1 MSRVLH
7 IDLETYSDIDI
18 GKCGAY
24 RYVDSP
30 NFEILLLAYA
40 YDDEPVTVI
49 DVAQREGWPTQ
60 VLDDILSSDITKVAH
75 NAAFERICL
84 SKFLNTHLD
93 PKAWHCTMV
102 HALSLG
108 FPASLADVGKAL
120 NLEEDKQ
127 KMAVGKRLITYFCK
141 PCKPT
146 QANGQRTRNYPH
158 HDPEKWDLFKE
169 YNRQDVVTEQAI
181 YERLVKFPLPESEQ
195 QLYCLDQ
202 SINDYGIGVDTDLMD
217 KVIGYSMDYEAH
229 MRKECEK
236 LTGGINVHSIVQLKQ
251 WLTEQEGRQID
262 SLTKDDVDQLLKLD
276 LKPESKRILELR
288 QETGKTS
295 VKKYEAFE
303 RSICSDGR
311 IRGAFQFYGAG
322 RTGRWAGRLI
332 QPQNFPRNAF
342 EDIALARQMVKSEQ
356 WDEIEMLYGSM
367 NDVFSTLIRTLV
379 VPPQG
384 MTFAIADYSAIEA
397 RVVAWMADEKW
408 RQDVFANGGD
418 IYCMSATQ
426 MFGVPVEKHGQNS
439 HLRKKG
445 KVAELA
451 CISEYEPVLT
461 DQGWVPIK
469 YITKKMLVWDGTE
482 FVKHDGLV
490 YRGIKGVITYDG
502 VTATPD
508 HLVYVERKHNAIHFG
523 ESAKSGSHLLEAGNG
538 WDGLRSSGNHQ
549 PREKMDKG
557 MAQTLCTR
565 KVSGLWGYKMGKLR
579 KSPKRFV
586 KGLSALYTGK
596 ACSSVA
602 VQKVYGSKTKM
613 HKSKGR
619 KLQKLWGK
627 RNRISLQKYQ
637 RSLPVY
643 DGHLWLSR
651 PEFRTRQDRR
661 QRPLRARK
669 SSMGYPSTK
678 LYKSKKVYDIL
689 NCGERHTFTVR
700 GYLVHNCGYGGGVGA
715 LRKMGGEQMGLTEKE
730 MDDIV
735 KKWRRSSPHVVKLW
749 RELGDAAIEAI
760 DTRLRVK
767 CSHGVS
773 FKYAK
778 GILFMTLPSGRSL
791 AYVQPRFD
799 GRELTYMGMNQT
811 TRKWERTKT
820 WGGKL
825 TENLIQAIARDC
837 LAVSMSK
844 IQKAGYHIVMHVHD
858 EVIVEVPEDDAEGHL
873 KRIEEL
879 MGEQIDWAPG
889 LILTADGF
897 TSEYYRK
904 D

>member
-40 YDDEPVTVI
+40 YDDGPVTVI
-49 DVAQREGWPTQ
+49 DVAQKEGWPTQ
-60 VLDDILSSDITKVAH
+60 VLDDILSPDITKVAH

-146 QANGQRTRNYPH
+146 MANGQRTRNYPH

-181 YERLVKFPLPESEQ
+181 YDKLMKFPLPESEHR
-195 QLYCLDQ
+195 LYCLDQ
-202 SINDYGIGVDTDLMD
+202 SINDYGIGVDADLMD
-217 KVIGYSMDYEAH
+217 NVIGYSKEYEADL
-229 MRKECEK
+229 RKECED
-236 LTGGINVHSIVQLKQ
+236 LTGGINIHSIVQLKQ

-276 LKPESKRILELR
+276 LKPSSRRILELR

-311 IRGAFQFYGAG
+311 IHGAFQFYGAG

-342 EDIALARQMVKSEQ
+342 EDIALARQMVKSKQ

-367 NDVFSTLIRTLV
+367 NDVFSTLIRTLI

-408 RQDVFANGGD
+408 RQDVFAKGGD

-451 CISEYEPVLT
+451 C
-461 DQGWVPIK
+461 
-469 YITKKMLVWDGTE
+469 
-482 FVKHDGLV
+482 
-490 YRGIKGVITYDG
+490 
-502 VTATPD
+502 
-508 HLVYVERKHNAIHFG
+508 
-523 ESAKSGSHLLEAGNG
+523 
-538 WDGLRSSGNHQ
+538 
-549 PREKMDKG
+549 
-557 MAQTLCTR
+557 
-565 KVSGLWGYKMGKLR
+565 
-579 KSPKRFV
+579 
-586 KGLSALYTGK
+586 
-596 ACSSVA
+596 
-602 VQKVYGSKTKM
+602 
-613 HKSKGR
+613 
-619 KLQKLWGK
+619 
-627 RNRISLQKYQ
+627 
-637 RSLPVY
+637 
-643 DGHLWLSR
+643 
-651 PEFRTRQDRR
+651 
-661 QRPLRARK
+661 
-669 SSMGYPSTK
+669 
-678 LYKSKKVYDIL
+678 
-689 NCGERHTFTVR
+689 
-700 GYLVHNCGYGGGVGA
+700 GYGGGVGA
-715 LRKMGGEQMGLTEKE
+715 LRKMGGEQMGLSEKE

-767 CSHGVS
+767 CRHGVS

-778 GILFMTLPSGRSL
+778 GILFMQLPSGRSL
-791 AYVQPRFD
+791 AYVQPQFD

-825 TENLIQAIARDC
+825 TENLIQAVARDC
-837 LAVSMSK
+837 LAESMTK

-858 EVIVEVPEDDAEGHL
+858 EVIVEVPSDDAEGHL
-873 KRIEEL
+873 KRIEDL
-879 MGEQIDWAPG
+879 MGEPIEWAPG
-889 LILTADGF
+889 LLLTADGF

>member
-49 DVAQREGWPTQ
+49 DLAQNEAIPKDVLAGISDEG
-60 VLDDILSSDITKVAH
+60 VTKVAH
-75 NAAFERICL
+75 NAAFERVCL
-84 SKFLNTHLD
+84 SKYLNKRLD

-181 YERLVKFPLPESEQ
+181 YDRLMKFPLPESEQ
-195 QLYCLDQ
+195 ILYCLDQ

-217 KVIGYSMDYEAH
+217 KVIGYSKDYETQ
-229 MRKECEK
+229 MRKECEE
-236 LTGGINVHSIVQLKQ
+236 LTGGINIHSIVQLKQ

-276 LKPESKRILELR
+276 LKPSSKRILELR

-311 IRGAFQFYGAG
+311 IHGAFQFYGAG

-342 EDIALARQMVKSEQ
+342 EDIALARQMVKSAR

-367 NDVFSTLIRTLV
+367 NDVFSTLIRTLI
-379 VPPQG
+379 VPPEG

-451 CISEYEPVLT
+451 C
-461 DQGWVPIK
+461 
-469 YITKKMLVWDGTE
+469 
-482 FVKHDGLV
+482 
-490 YRGIKGVITYDG
+490 
-502 VTATPD
+502 
-508 HLVYVERKHNAIHFG
+508 
-523 ESAKSGSHLLEAGNG
+523 
-538 WDGLRSSGNHQ
+538 
-549 PREKMDKG
+549 
-557 MAQTLCTR
+557 
-565 KVSGLWGYKMGKLR
+565 
-579 KSPKRFV
+579 
-586 KGLSALYTGK
+586 
-596 ACSSVA
+596 
-602 VQKVYGSKTKM
+602 
-613 HKSKGR
+613 
-619 KLQKLWGK
+619 
-627 RNRISLQKYQ
+627 
-637 RSLPVY
+637 
-643 DGHLWLSR
+643 
-651 PEFRTRQDRR
+651 
-661 QRPLRARK
+661 
-669 SSMGYPSTK
+669 
-678 LYKSKKVYDIL
+678 
-689 NCGERHTFTVR
+689 
-700 GYLVHNCGYGGGVGA
+700 GYGGGVGA

-749 RELGDAAIEAI
+749 RELGNAAIEAI

-767 CSHGVS
+767 CRHGVS

-778 GILFMTLPSGRSL
+778 GILFMQLPSGRSL
-791 AYVQPRFD
+791 AYVQPRYD

-844 IQKAGYHIVMHVHD
+844 IQQPGYHIVMHVHD

-879 MGEQIDWAPG
+879 MGEPIEWAPG
-889 LILTADGF
+889 LLLTADGF

>member
-84 SKFLNTHLD
+84 SKFLNTKLD

-158 HDPEKWDLFKE
+158 HDMEKWNLFKE

-229 MRKECEK
+229 MRKECEE
-236 LTGGINVHSIVQLKQ
+236 LTGGINIHSIVQLKQ

-262 SLTKDDVDQLLKLD
+262 SLTKDDVDQLLRSD
-276 LKPESKRILELR
+276 LKPSSKRILELR

-311 IRGAFQFYGAG
+311 IHGAFQFYGAG

-342 EDIALARQMVKSEQ
+342 EDIALARRMVKDRK

-367 NDVFSTLIRTLV
+367 NDVFSTLIRTLI

-426 MFGVPVEKHGQNS
+426 MFGVPVEKHGQNN

-451 CISEYEPVLT
+451 
-461 DQGWVPIK
+461 
-469 YITKKMLVWDGTE
+469 
-482 FVKHDGLV
+482 
-490 YRGIKGVITYDG
+490 
-502 VTATPD
+502 
-508 HLVYVERKHNAIHFG
+508 
-523 ESAKSGSHLLEAGNG
+523 
-538 WDGLRSSGNHQ
+538 
-549 PREKMDKG
+549 
-557 MAQTLCTR
+557 
-565 KVSGLWGYKMGKLR
+565 
-579 KSPKRFV
+579 
-586 KGLSALYTGK
+586 
-596 ACSSVA
+596 
-602 VQKVYGSKTKM
+602 
-613 HKSKGR
+613 
-619 KLQKLWGK
+619 
-627 RNRISLQKYQ
+627 
-637 RSLPVY
+637 
-643 DGHLWLSR
+643 
-651 PEFRTRQDRR
+651 
-661 QRPLRARK
+661 
-669 SSMGYPSTK
+669 
-678 LYKSKKVYDIL
+678 
-689 NCGERHTFTVR
+689 
-700 GYLVHNCGYGGGVGA
+700 CGYGGGVGA
-715 LRKMGGEQMGLTEKE
+715 LRKMGGEQMGLSEKE

-735 KKWRRSSPHVVKLW
+735 KKWRRSSPHVVRLW

-767 CSHGVS
+767 CRHGVS

-778 GILFMTLPSGRSL
+778 GILFMQLPSGRSL

-837 LAVSMSK
+837 LAESMTK

-858 EVIVEVPEDDAEGHL
+858 EVIVEVPSEDAEGHL
-873 KRIEEL
+873 KRIEDL
-879 MGEQIDWAPG
+879 MGEPIEWAPG

-897 TSEYYRK
+897 NSPYYRK

>member
-84 SKFLNTHLD
+84 SKFLNTKLD

-146 QANGQRTRNYPH
+146 QANGQRIRNYPH
-158 HDPEKWDLFKE
+158 HDLEKWDLFKE

-181 YERLVKFPLPESEQ
+181 YERLMKFPLPESERI
-195 QLYCLDQ
+195 LYCLDQ
-202 SINDYGIGVDTDLMD
+202 SINGYGIGVDTDLMD
-217 KVIGYSMDYEAH
+217 KVIGYSKDYETQ
-229 MRKECEK
+229 MRKECEE
-236 LTGGINVHSIVQLKQ
+236 LTGGINIHSIVQLKQ
-251 WLTEQEGRQID
+251 WLTEQERRQID
-262 SLTKDDVDQLLKLD
+262 SLTKDDVDQLLRSD
-276 LKPESKRILELR
+276 LKPSSRRILELR

-311 IRGAFQFYGAG
+311 IHGAFQFYGAG

-367 NDVFSTLIRTLV
+367 NDVFSTLIRTLI

-451 CISEYEPVLT
+451 C
-461 DQGWVPIK
+461 
-469 YITKKMLVWDGTE
+469 
-482 FVKHDGLV
+482 
-490 YRGIKGVITYDG
+490 
-502 VTATPD
+502 
-508 HLVYVERKHNAIHFG
+508 
-523 ESAKSGSHLLEAGNG
+523 
-538 WDGLRSSGNHQ
+538 
-549 PREKMDKG
+549 
-557 MAQTLCTR
+557 
-565 KVSGLWGYKMGKLR
+565 
-579 KSPKRFV
+579 
-586 KGLSALYTGK
+586 
-596 ACSSVA
+596 
-602 VQKVYGSKTKM
+602 
-613 HKSKGR
+613 
-619 KLQKLWGK
+619 
-627 RNRISLQKYQ
+627 
-637 RSLPVY
+637 
-643 DGHLWLSR
+643 
-651 PEFRTRQDRR
+651 
-661 QRPLRARK
+661 
-669 SSMGYPSTK
+669 
-678 LYKSKKVYDIL
+678 
-689 NCGERHTFTVR
+689 
-700 GYLVHNCGYGGGVGA
+700 GYGGGVGA
-715 LRKMGGEQMGLTEKE
+715 LQKMGGEQMGLSEKE

-837 LAVSMSK
+837 LAVSMTK
-844 IQKAGYHIVMHVHD
+844 IQQSGYHIVMHVHD
-858 EVIVEVPEDDAEGHL
+858 EVIVEVPSKDAEGHL

-879 MGEQIDWAPG
+879 MGEPIDWAPG

-904 D
+904 G

>member
-49 DVAQREGWPTQ
+49 DLAQGEQIPKD
-60 VLDDILSSDITKVAH
+60 VLEDIADDSAIKVAH
-75 NAAFERICL
+75 NAAFERVCL
-84 SKFLNTHLD
+84 SKYLNTRLD
-93 PKAWHCTMV
+93 PMAWHCTMV

-146 QANGQRTRNYPH
+146 QANGQRIRNYPH
-158 HDPEKWDLFKE
+158 HDLEKWDLFKE
-169 YNRQDVVTEQAI
+169 YNRQDVVTEQTI
-181 YERLVKFPLPESEQ
+181 YDKLMKFPLPENERI
-195 QLYCLDQ
+195 LYSLDQ

-217 KVIGYSMDYEAH
+217 KVIGYSETYEAQ
-229 MRKECEK
+229 MRKECEE
-236 LTGGINVHSIVQLKQ
+236 LTGGINVHSIVQIKQ

-276 LKPESKRILELR
+276 LKPSSKRILELR

-311 IRGAFQFYGAG
+311 IHGAFQFYGAG

-342 EDIALARQMVKSEQ
+342 EDIALARQMVKDRKWE
-356 WDEIEMLYGSM
+356 EIEMLYGSM
-367 NDVFSTLIRTLV
+367 NDVFSTLIRTLI

-451 CISEYEPVLT
+451 C
-461 DQGWVPIK
+461 
-469 YITKKMLVWDGTE
+469 
-482 FVKHDGLV
+482 
-490 YRGIKGVITYDG
+490 
-502 VTATPD
+502 
-508 HLVYVERKHNAIHFG
+508 
-523 ESAKSGSHLLEAGNG
+523 
-538 WDGLRSSGNHQ
+538 
-549 PREKMDKG
+549 
-557 MAQTLCTR
+557 
-565 KVSGLWGYKMGKLR
+565 
-579 KSPKRFV
+579 
-586 KGLSALYTGK
+586 
-596 ACSSVA
+596 
-602 VQKVYGSKTKM
+602 
-613 HKSKGR
+613 
-619 KLQKLWGK
+619 
-627 RNRISLQKYQ
+627 
-637 RSLPVY
+637 
-643 DGHLWLSR
+643 
-651 PEFRTRQDRR
+651 
-661 QRPLRARK
+661 
-669 SSMGYPSTK
+669 
-678 LYKSKKVYDIL
+678 
-689 NCGERHTFTVR
+689 
-700 GYLVHNCGYGGGVGA
+700 GYGGGVGA

-730 MDDIV
+730 MDNIV
-735 KKWRRSSPHVVKLW
+735 KKWRRSSPHVVRLW
-749 RELGDAAIEAI
+749 RELGDAAIEAV

-811 TRKWERTKT
+811 TRKWGRTKT

-837 LAVSMSK
+837 LAVSMAK

-858 EVIVEVPEDDAEGHL
+858 EVIVEVPAEDAEGHL

-879 MGEQIDWAPG
+879 MGEPIEWAPG
-889 LILTADGF
+889 LLLTADGF

>member
-49 DVAQREGWPTQ
+49 DLAQNEAIPKDVLAGISDEG
-60 VLDDILSSDITKVAH
+60 VTKVAH
-75 NAAFERICL
+75 NAAFERVCL
-84 SKFLNTHLD
+84 SKYLNKRLD

-181 YERLVKFPLPESEQ
+181 YDKLMKFPLPESERI
-195 QLYCLDQ
+195 LYCLDQ

-217 KVIGYSMDYEAH
+217 KVIGYSKEYEAAL
-229 MRKECEK
+229 RKECEE
-236 LTGGINVHSIVQLKQ
+236 LTGGINIHSIVQLKQ

-276 LKPESKRILELR
+276 LKPSSKRILELR

-311 IRGAFQFYGAG
+311 IHGAFQFYGAG

-367 NDVFSTLIRTLV
+367 NDVFSTLIRTLI
-379 VPPQG
+379 VPPEG

-451 CISEYEPVLT
+451 C
-461 DQGWVPIK
+461 
-469 YITKKMLVWDGTE
+469 
-482 FVKHDGLV
+482 
-490 YRGIKGVITYDG
+490 
-502 VTATPD
+502 
-508 HLVYVERKHNAIHFG
+508 
-523 ESAKSGSHLLEAGNG
+523 
-538 WDGLRSSGNHQ
+538 
-549 PREKMDKG
+549 
-557 MAQTLCTR
+557 
-565 KVSGLWGYKMGKLR
+565 
-579 KSPKRFV
+579 
-586 KGLSALYTGK
+586 
-596 ACSSVA
+596 
-602 VQKVYGSKTKM
+602 
-613 HKSKGR
+613 
-619 KLQKLWGK
+619 
-627 RNRISLQKYQ
+627 
-637 RSLPVY
+637 
-643 DGHLWLSR
+643 
-651 PEFRTRQDRR
+651 
-661 QRPLRARK
+661 
-669 SSMGYPSTK
+669 
-678 LYKSKKVYDIL
+678 
-689 NCGERHTFTVR
+689 
-700 GYLVHNCGYGGGVGA
+700 GYGGGVGA

-735 KKWRRSSPHVVKLW
+735 KKWRRSSPHVVRLW

-837 LAVSMSK
+837 LAESMTK
-844 IQKAGYHIVMHVHD
+844 IQQAGYHIVMHVHD
-858 EVIVEVPEDDAEGHL
+858 EVIVEVPSEDAEEHL

-879 MGEQIDWAPG
+879 MGEPIEWAPG
-889 LILTADGF
+889 LLLTADGF

>member
-40 YDDEPVTVI
+40 YDDGPVTVI
-49 DVAQREGWPTQ
+49 DVAQKEGWPTQ
-60 VLDDILSSDITKVAH
+60 VLDDILSSNITKVAH

-84 SKFLNTHLD
+84 SKFLNTKLD

-181 YERLVKFPLPESEQ
+181 YDKLMKFPLPESERI
-195 QLYCLDQ
+195 LYCLDQ

-217 KVIGYSMDYEAH
+217 KVIGYSKEYEAAL
-229 MRKECEK
+229 RKECGA
-236 LTGGINVHSIVQLKQ
+236 LTGGINIHSIVQLKQ

-262 SLTKDDVDQLLKLD
+262 SLTKDDVNQLLKLD
-276 LKPESKRILELR
+276 LKPSSKRILKLR

-311 IRGAFQFYGAG
+311 IHGAFQFYGAG

-342 EDIALARQMVKSEQ
+342 EDIALARQLVKSEQ

-367 NDVFSTLIRTLV
+367 NDVFSTLIRTLI
-379 VPPQG
+379 VPPEG

-451 CISEYEPVLT
+451 C
-461 DQGWVPIK
+461 
-469 YITKKMLVWDGTE
+469 
-482 FVKHDGLV
+482 
-490 YRGIKGVITYDG
+490 
-502 VTATPD
+502 
-508 HLVYVERKHNAIHFG
+508 
-523 ESAKSGSHLLEAGNG
+523 
-538 WDGLRSSGNHQ
+538 
-549 PREKMDKG
+549 
-557 MAQTLCTR
+557 
-565 KVSGLWGYKMGKLR
+565 
-579 KSPKRFV
+579 
-586 KGLSALYTGK
+586 
-596 ACSSVA
+596 
-602 VQKVYGSKTKM
+602 
-613 HKSKGR
+613 
-619 KLQKLWGK
+619 
-627 RNRISLQKYQ
+627 
-637 RSLPVY
+637 
-643 DGHLWLSR
+643 
-651 PEFRTRQDRR
+651 
-661 QRPLRARK
+661 
-669 SSMGYPSTK
+669 
-678 LYKSKKVYDIL
+678 
-689 NCGERHTFTVR
+689 
-700 GYLVHNCGYGGGVGA
+700 GYGGGVGA

-730 MDDIV
+730 MDNIV
-735 KKWRRSSPHVVKLW
+735 KKWRRSSPHVVRLW

-767 CSHGVS
+767 CRHGVS

-778 GILFMTLPSGRSL
+778 GILFMQLPSGRSL

-811 TRKWERTKT
+811 NRKWERTKT

-858 EVIVEVPEDDAEGHL
+858 EVIVEAPSDDAEGHL

-879 MGEQIDWAPG
+879 MGEPIEWAPG

>member
-40 YDDEPVTVI
+40 YDDGPVTVI
-49 DVAQREGWPTQ
+49 DVAQKGGWPTQ
-60 VLDDILSSDITKVAH
+60 VLDDILSPDITKVAH

-181 YERLVKFPLPESEQ
+181 YDKLMKFPLPESERI
-195 QLYCLDQ
+195 LYCLDQ

-217 KVIGYSMDYEAH
+217 KVIGYSKDYEAAL
-229 MRKECEK
+229 RKECEK

-262 SLTKDDVDQLLKLD
+262 SLTKDDVDQLLNLD
-276 LKPESKRILELR
+276 LKPGSRRILELR

-311 IRGAFQFYGAG
+311 IHGAFQFYGAG

-342 EDIALARQMVKSEQ
+342 EDIALARQLVKSEQ

-367 NDVFSTLIRTLV
+367 NDVFSTLIRTLI

-418 IYCMSATQ
+418 IYCMLATQ

-451 CISEYEPVLT
+451 C
-461 DQGWVPIK
+461 
-469 YITKKMLVWDGTE
+469 
-482 FVKHDGLV
+482 
-490 YRGIKGVITYDG
+490 
-502 VTATPD
+502 
-508 HLVYVERKHNAIHFG
+508 
-523 ESAKSGSHLLEAGNG
+523 
-538 WDGLRSSGNHQ
+538 
-549 PREKMDKG
+549 
-557 MAQTLCTR
+557 
-565 KVSGLWGYKMGKLR
+565 
-579 KSPKRFV
+579 
-586 KGLSALYTGK
+586 
-596 ACSSVA
+596 
-602 VQKVYGSKTKM
+602 
-613 HKSKGR
+613 
-619 KLQKLWGK
+619 
-627 RNRISLQKYQ
+627 
-637 RSLPVY
+637 
-643 DGHLWLSR
+643 
-651 PEFRTRQDRR
+651 
-661 QRPLRARK
+661 
-669 SSMGYPSTK
+669 
-678 LYKSKKVYDIL
+678 
-689 NCGERHTFTVR
+689 
-700 GYLVHNCGYGGGVGA
+700 GYGGGVGA
-715 LRKMGGEQMGLTEKE
+715 LRKMGGEQMGLSEKE

-735 KKWRRSSPHVVKLW
+735 KKWRRSSPHVVRLW

-767 CSHGVS
+767 CRHGVS

-837 LAVSMSK
+837 LAVSMAK

-858 EVIVEVPEDDAEGHL
+858 EVIVEVPAKDAEGHL

-879 MGEQIDWAPG
+879 MGEPIEWALG
-889 LILTADGF
+889 LLLTADGF

>member
-24 RYVDSP
+24 RYADSP

-120 NLEEDKQ
+120 NLGEDKQ

-158 HDPEKWDLFKE
+158 HDLEKWDLFKE

-181 YERLVKFPLPESEQ
+181 YDKLMKFPLPENERI
-195 QLYCLDQ
+195 LYCLDQ

-217 KVIGYSMDYEAH
+217 KVIGYSKDYEAAL
-229 MRKECEK
+229 RKECEK
-236 LTGGINVHSIVQLKQ
+236 LTGGINIHSIVQIKQ

-262 SLTKDDVDQLLKLD
+262 SLTKDDVDQLLSSD
-276 LKPESKRILELR
+276 LKPNSRRILELR

-311 IRGAFQFYGAG
+311 IHGAFQFYGAG

-367 NDVFSTLIRTLV
+367 NDVFSTLIRTLI

-384 MTFAIADYSAIEA
+384 MAFAIADYSAIEA
-397 RVVAWMADEKW
+397 RVVAWTADEKW

-451 CISEYEPVLT
+451 
-461 DQGWVPIK
+461 
-469 YITKKMLVWDGTE
+469 
-482 FVKHDGLV
+482 
-490 YRGIKGVITYDG
+490 
-502 VTATPD
+502 
-508 HLVYVERKHNAIHFG
+508 
-523 ESAKSGSHLLEAGNG
+523 
-538 WDGLRSSGNHQ
+538 
-549 PREKMDKG
+549 
-557 MAQTLCTR
+557 
-565 KVSGLWGYKMGKLR
+565 
-579 KSPKRFV
+579 
-586 KGLSALYTGK
+586 
-596 ACSSVA
+596 
-602 VQKVYGSKTKM
+602 
-613 HKSKGR
+613 
-619 KLQKLWGK
+619 
-627 RNRISLQKYQ
+627 
-637 RSLPVY
+637 
-643 DGHLWLSR
+643 
-651 PEFRTRQDRR
+651 
-661 QRPLRARK
+661 
-669 SSMGYPSTK
+669 
-678 LYKSKKVYDIL
+678 
-689 NCGERHTFTVR
+689 
-700 GYLVHNCGYGGGVGA
+700 CGYGGGVGA

-767 CSHGVS
+767 CRHGVS

-858 EVIVEVPEDDAEGHL
+858 EVIVEVPEGDAEGHL

-879 MGEQIDWAPG
+879 MGEPIEWAPG
-889 LILTADGF
+889 LLLTADGF

>member
-1 MSRVLH
+1 MSRVLY

-49 DVAQREGWPTQ
+49 DLAQNEAIPKDVLAGISDEG
-60 VLDDILSSDITKVAH
+60 VTKVAH
-75 NAAFERICL
+75 NAVFERVCL
-84 SKFLNTHLD
+84 SKYLNKRLD

-108 FPASLADVGKAL
+108 FPASLSDVGKAL
-120 NLEEDKQ
+120 NLEDDKQ

-146 QANGQRTRNYPH
+146 QANSQRTRNYPH

-181 YERLVKFPLPESEQ
+181 YDRLMKFPLPENERI
-195 QLYCLDQ
+195 LYCLDQ

-217 KVIGYSMDYEAH
+217 KVIGYSKDYEAAL
-229 MRKECEK
+229 RKECEE

-262 SLTKDDVDQLLKLD
+262 SLTKDDVDQLLKLE
-276 LKPESKRILELR
+276 LKPSSKRILELR

-311 IRGAFQFYGAG
+311 IHGAFQFYGAG

-342 EDIALARQMVKSEQ
+342 EDIALARQMVKSEK

-367 NDVFSTLIRTLV
+367 NDVFSTLIRTLI

-408 RQDVFANGGD
+408 RQDVFAKGGD

-451 CISEYEPVLT
+451 C
-461 DQGWVPIK
+461 
-469 YITKKMLVWDGTE
+469 
-482 FVKHDGLV
+482 
-490 YRGIKGVITYDG
+490 
-502 VTATPD
+502 
-508 HLVYVERKHNAIHFG
+508 
-523 ESAKSGSHLLEAGNG
+523 
-538 WDGLRSSGNHQ
+538 
-549 PREKMDKG
+549 
-557 MAQTLCTR
+557 
-565 KVSGLWGYKMGKLR
+565 
-579 KSPKRFV
+579 
-586 KGLSALYTGK
+586 
-596 ACSSVA
+596 
-602 VQKVYGSKTKM
+602 
-613 HKSKGR
+613 
-619 KLQKLWGK
+619 
-627 RNRISLQKYQ
+627 
-637 RSLPVY
+637 
-643 DGHLWLSR
+643 
-651 PEFRTRQDRR
+651 
-661 QRPLRARK
+661 
-669 SSMGYPSTK
+669 
-678 LYKSKKVYDIL
+678 
-689 NCGERHTFTVR
+689 
-700 GYLVHNCGYGGGVGA
+700 GYGGGVGA
-715 LRKMGGEQMGLTEKE
+715 LRKMGGEQMGLSEKE
-730 MDDIV
+730 MDNIV

-767 CSHGVS
+767 CRHGVS

-837 LAVSMSK
+837 LAVSMAK
-844 IQKAGYHIVMHVHD
+844 IQQAGYHIVMHVHD
-858 EVIVEVPEDDAEGHL
+858 EVIVEVPSEDAEEHL

-879 MGEQIDWAPG
+879 MGEPIEWASG
-889 LILTADGF
+889 LLLTADGF

>member
-108 FPASLADVGKAL
+108 FPVSLADVGKAL
-120 NLEEDKQ
+120 NLGEDKQ

-146 QANGQRTRNYPH
+146 MANGQRTRNYPH

-181 YERLVKFPLPESEQ
+181 YDKLMKFPLPESERI
-195 QLYCLDQ
+195 LYCLDQ

-217 KVIGYSMDYEAH
+217 NVIVYSKDYEATL
-229 MRKECEK
+229 RKECEE
-236 LTGGINVHSIVQLKQ
+236 LTGGINIHSIVQLKQ

-262 SLTKDDVDQLLKLD
+262 SLTKDDVDQLLNLD
-276 LKPESKRILELR
+276 LKPGSRRILELR

-311 IRGAFQFYGAG
+311 IHGAFQFYGAG

-342 EDIALARQMVKSEQ
+342 EDIALARQLVKDRKWE
-356 WDEIEMLYGSM
+356 EIEMLYGSM
-367 NDVFSTLIRTLV
+367 NDVFSTLIRTLI

-408 RQDVFANGGD
+408 RQEVFASGGD

-451 CISEYEPVLT
+451 C
-461 DQGWVPIK
+461 
-469 YITKKMLVWDGTE
+469 
-482 FVKHDGLV
+482 
-490 YRGIKGVITYDG
+490 
-502 VTATPD
+502 
-508 HLVYVERKHNAIHFG
+508 
-523 ESAKSGSHLLEAGNG
+523 
-538 WDGLRSSGNHQ
+538 
-549 PREKMDKG
+549 
-557 MAQTLCTR
+557 
-565 KVSGLWGYKMGKLR
+565 
-579 KSPKRFV
+579 
-586 KGLSALYTGK
+586 
-596 ACSSVA
+596 
-602 VQKVYGSKTKM
+602 
-613 HKSKGR
+613 
-619 KLQKLWGK
+619 
-627 RNRISLQKYQ
+627 
-637 RSLPVY
+637 
-643 DGHLWLSR
+643 
-651 PEFRTRQDRR
+651 
-661 QRPLRARK
+661 
-669 SSMGYPSTK
+669 
-678 LYKSKKVYDIL
+678 
-689 NCGERHTFTVR
+689 
-700 GYLVHNCGYGGGVGA
+700 GYGGGVGA

-730 MDDIV
+730 MNDIV

-767 CSHGVS
+767 CRHGVS

-837 LAVSMSK
+837 LAESMTK

-858 EVIVEVPEDDAEGHL
+858 EVIVEAPEDDAEGHL
-873 KRIEEL
+873 KRIEDL
-879 MGEQIDWAPG
+879 MGEPIECAPG

>member
-1 MSRVLH
+1 MRVLH

-49 DVAQREGWPTQ
+49 DVAQKESWPMQ
-60 VLDDILSSDITKVAH
+60 VLDDILSSEVTKVAH

-84 SKFLNTHLD
+84 SKFLRTKLD

-102 HALSLG
+102 HAMSLG

-120 NLEEDKQ
+120 KLEEDKQ

-146 QANGQRTRNYPH
+146 MANGQRTRNYPH
-158 HDPEKWDLFKE
+158 HDLDKWNLFKE

-181 YERLVKFPLPESEQ
+181 YDRLMKFPLPESEQ
-195 QLYCLDQ
+195 ALYRLDQ
-202 SINDYGIGVDTDLMD
+202 SINDYGIGVDTDLMN
-217 KVIGYSMDYEAH
+217 KVIGFSKNYEASL
-229 MRKECEK
+229 RKECEE
-236 LTGGINVHSIVQLKQ
+236 LTGGINIHSVVQLKQ
-251 WLTEQEGRQID
+251 WLTEQEGQPID

-276 LKPESKRILELR
+276 LKPGSRRILELR

-311 IRGAFQFYGAG
+311 IHGAFQFYGAG

-342 EDIALARQMVKSEQ
+342 EDIALARQLVKSEQ

-367 NDVFSTLIRTLV
+367 NDVFSTLIRTLI
-379 VPPQG
+379 VPPEG

-451 CISEYEPVLT
+451 C
-461 DQGWVPIK
+461 
-469 YITKKMLVWDGTE
+469 
-482 FVKHDGLV
+482 
-490 YRGIKGVITYDG
+490 
-502 VTATPD
+502 
-508 HLVYVERKHNAIHFG
+508 
-523 ESAKSGSHLLEAGNG
+523 
-538 WDGLRSSGNHQ
+538 
-549 PREKMDKG
+549 
-557 MAQTLCTR
+557 
-565 KVSGLWGYKMGKLR
+565 
-579 KSPKRFV
+579 
-586 KGLSALYTGK
+586 
-596 ACSSVA
+596 
-602 VQKVYGSKTKM
+602 
-613 HKSKGR
+613 
-619 KLQKLWGK
+619 
-627 RNRISLQKYQ
+627 
-637 RSLPVY
+637 
-643 DGHLWLSR
+643 
-651 PEFRTRQDRR
+651 
-661 QRPLRARK
+661 
-669 SSMGYPSTK
+669 
-678 LYKSKKVYDIL
+678 
-689 NCGERHTFTVR
+689 
-700 GYLVHNCGYGGGVGA
+700 GYGGGVGA

-730 MDDIV
+730 MDNIV
-735 KKWRRSSPHVVKLW
+735 KKWRRSSPHVVRLW

-767 CSHGVS
+767 CRHGVS

-778 GILFMTLPSGRSL
+778 GILFMQLPSGRSL

-858 EVIVEVPEDDAEGHL
+858 EVIVEAPSDDAEGHL

-879 MGEQIDWAPG
+879 MGEPIEWAPG

>member
-24 RYVDSP
+24 RYADSP

-49 DVAQREGWPTQ
+49 DVAQREEWPTQ

-120 NLEEDKQ
+120 NLGEDKQ

-181 YERLVKFPLPESEQ
+181 YDKLMKFPLPESERI
-195 QLYCLDQ
+195 LYCLDQ

-217 KVIGYSMDYEAH
+217 KVIGYSKEYEAAL
-229 MRKECEK
+229 RKECEE
-236 LTGGINVHSIVQLKQ
+236 LTGGINIHSIVQLKQ

-276 LKPESKRILELR
+276 LKPSSKRILELR

-303 RSICSDGR
+303 RSICSDER
-311 IRGAFQFYGAG
+311 IHGAFQFYGAG

-367 NDVFSTLIRTLV
+367 NDVFSTLIRTLI
-379 VPPQG
+379 VPPEG

-451 CISEYEPVLT
+451 C
-461 DQGWVPIK
+461 
-469 YITKKMLVWDGTE
+469 
-482 FVKHDGLV
+482 
-490 YRGIKGVITYDG
+490 
-502 VTATPD
+502 
-508 HLVYVERKHNAIHFG
+508 
-523 ESAKSGSHLLEAGNG
+523 
-538 WDGLRSSGNHQ
+538 
-549 PREKMDKG
+549 
-557 MAQTLCTR
+557 
-565 KVSGLWGYKMGKLR
+565 
-579 KSPKRFV
+579 
-586 KGLSALYTGK
+586 
-596 ACSSVA
+596 
-602 VQKVYGSKTKM
+602 
-613 HKSKGR
+613 
-619 KLQKLWGK
+619 
-627 RNRISLQKYQ
+627 
-637 RSLPVY
+637 
-643 DGHLWLSR
+643 
-651 PEFRTRQDRR
+651 
-661 QRPLRARK
+661 
-669 SSMGYPSTK
+669 
-678 LYKSKKVYDIL
+678 
-689 NCGERHTFTVR
+689 
-700 GYLVHNCGYGGGVGA
+700 GYGGGVGA

-735 KKWRRSSPHVVKLW
+735 KKWRRSSPHVVRLW

-837 LAVSMSK
+837 LAESMTK
-844 IQKAGYHIVMHVHD
+844 IQQAGYHIVMHVHD
-858 EVIVEVPEDDAEGHL
+858 EVIVEVPSEDAEEHL

-879 MGEQIDWAPG
+879 MGEPIEWAPG
-889 LILTADGF
+889 LLLTADGF

>member
-1 MSRVLH
+1 MSVLH
-7 IDLETYSDIDI
+7 IDLETYSDVDI

-49 DVAQREGWPTQ
+49 DLAQGEAIPRD
-60 VLDDILSSDITKVAH
+60 VLADITDDSAIKVAH
-75 NAAFERICL
+75 NAAFERVCL
-84 SKFLNTHLD
+84 SKYLNTRLD
-93 PKAWHCTMV
+93 PMAWHCTMV

-158 HDPEKWDLFKE
+158 HDLEKWDLFKE

-181 YERLVKFPLPESEQ
+181 YDKLMKFPLPENERI
-195 QLYCLDQ
+195 LYCLDQ

-217 KVIGYSMDYEAH
+217 KVIGYSKDYEAAL
-229 MRKECEK
+229 RKECEK

-276 LKPESKRILELR
+276 LKPSSKRILELR

-311 IRGAFQFYGAG
+311 IHGAFQFYGAG

-342 EDIALARQMVKSEQ
+342 EDIALARKMVKDKQ

-367 NDVFSTLIRTLV
+367 NDVFSTLIRTLI

-408 RQDVFANGGD
+408 RQDVFADGGD

-451 CISEYEPVLT
+451 C
-461 DQGWVPIK
+461 
-469 YITKKMLVWDGTE
+469 
-482 FVKHDGLV
+482 
-490 YRGIKGVITYDG
+490 
-502 VTATPD
+502 
-508 HLVYVERKHNAIHFG
+508 
-523 ESAKSGSHLLEAGNG
+523 
-538 WDGLRSSGNHQ
+538 
-549 PREKMDKG
+549 
-557 MAQTLCTR
+557 
-565 KVSGLWGYKMGKLR
+565 
-579 KSPKRFV
+579 
-586 KGLSALYTGK
+586 
-596 ACSSVA
+596 
-602 VQKVYGSKTKM
+602 
-613 HKSKGR
+613 
-619 KLQKLWGK
+619 
-627 RNRISLQKYQ
+627 
-637 RSLPVY
+637 
-643 DGHLWLSR
+643 
-651 PEFRTRQDRR
+651 
-661 QRPLRARK
+661 
-669 SSMGYPSTK
+669 
-678 LYKSKKVYDIL
+678 
-689 NCGERHTFTVR
+689 
-700 GYLVHNCGYGGGVGA
+700 GYGGGVGA
-715 LRKMGGEQMGLTEKE
+715 LRKMGGEQMGLSERE
-730 MDDIV
+730 MDEII

-760 DTRLRVK
+760 DTRLKVK
-767 CSHGVS
+767 CRHGVS

-778 GILFMTLPSGRSL
+778 GILFMQLPSGRSL

-799 GRELTYMGMNQT
+799 GQELTYMGMNQT

-837 LAVSMSK
+837 LATSMQK

-858 EVIVEVPEDDAEGHL
+858 EVIVEIPTDDAKGHL

-879 MGEQIDWAPG
+879 MGEPIEWAPG

-897 TSEYYRK
+897 TSGYYRK

>member
-120 NLEEDKQ
+120 NLGEDKQ

-146 QANGQRTRNYPH
+146 QANGQRTRNHPH
-158 HDPEKWDLFKE
+158 HDMEKWDLFKE

-181 YERLVKFPLPESEQ
+181 YDKLMKFPLPESEQ
-195 QLYCLDQ
+195 RLYCLDQ
-202 SINDYGIGVDTDLMD
+202 SINDYGIGVDTELMAN
-217 KVIGYSMDYEAH
+217 VISYSKDYEASL
-229 MRKECEK
+229 RKECEE

-276 LKPESKRILELR
+276 LKPSSKRILELR

-311 IRGAFQFYGAG
+311 IHGAFQFYGAG

-342 EDIALARQMVKSEQ
+342 EDIALARQMVKSKQ

-367 NDVFSTLIRTLV
+367 NDVFSTLIRTLI

-451 CISEYEPVLT
+451 C
-461 DQGWVPIK
+461 
-469 YITKKMLVWDGTE
+469 
-482 FVKHDGLV
+482 
-490 YRGIKGVITYDG
+490 
-502 VTATPD
+502 
-508 HLVYVERKHNAIHFG
+508 
-523 ESAKSGSHLLEAGNG
+523 
-538 WDGLRSSGNHQ
+538 
-549 PREKMDKG
+549 
-557 MAQTLCTR
+557 
-565 KVSGLWGYKMGKLR
+565 
-579 KSPKRFV
+579 
-586 KGLSALYTGK
+586 
-596 ACSSVA
+596 
-602 VQKVYGSKTKM
+602 
-613 HKSKGR
+613 
-619 KLQKLWGK
+619 
-627 RNRISLQKYQ
+627 
-637 RSLPVY
+637 
-643 DGHLWLSR
+643 
-651 PEFRTRQDRR
+651 
-661 QRPLRARK
+661 
-669 SSMGYPSTK
+669 
-678 LYKSKKVYDIL
+678 
-689 NCGERHTFTVR
+689 
-700 GYLVHNCGYGGGVGA
+700 GYGGGVGA

-735 KKWRRSSPHVVKLW
+735 KKWRRSSPHVVRLW

-837 LAVSMSK
+837 LAESMTK
-844 IQKAGYHIVMHVHD
+844 IQPAGYHIVMHVHD
-858 EVIVEVPEDDAEGHL
+858 EVIVEVPSEDAEEHL

-879 MGEQIDWAPG
+879 MGEPIEWAPG
-889 LILTADGF
+889 LLLTADGF

>member
-93 PKAWHCTMV
+93 PNTWQCTMV

-120 NLEEDKQ
+120 NLGEDKQ

-146 QANGQRTRNYPH
+146 QANGQRTRNYPR
-158 HDPEKWDLFKE
+158 HDPEKWGLFKE

-181 YERLVKFPLPESEQ
+181 YDKLMKFPLPESERI
-195 QLYCLDQ
+195 LYCLDQ

-217 KVIGYSMDYEAH
+217 NVIGYSKEYEATL
-229 MRKECEK
+229 RKECEE
-236 LTGGINVHSIVQLKQ
+236 LTGGINIHSIVQLKQ

-276 LKPESKRILELR
+276 LKPNSRRILELR

-311 IRGAFQFYGAG
+311 IHGAFQFYGAG

-342 EDIALARQMVKSEQ
+342 EDIALARQMVKSKQ

-367 NDVFSTLIRTLV
+367 NDVFSTLIRTLI

-451 CISEYEPVLT
+451 C
-461 DQGWVPIK
+461 
-469 YITKKMLVWDGTE
+469 
-482 FVKHDGLV
+482 
-490 YRGIKGVITYDG
+490 
-502 VTATPD
+502 
-508 HLVYVERKHNAIHFG
+508 
-523 ESAKSGSHLLEAGNG
+523 
-538 WDGLRSSGNHQ
+538 
-549 PREKMDKG
+549 
-557 MAQTLCTR
+557 
-565 KVSGLWGYKMGKLR
+565 
-579 KSPKRFV
+579 
-586 KGLSALYTGK
+586 
-596 ACSSVA
+596 
-602 VQKVYGSKTKM
+602 
-613 HKSKGR
+613 
-619 KLQKLWGK
+619 
-627 RNRISLQKYQ
+627 
-637 RSLPVY
+637 
-643 DGHLWLSR
+643 
-651 PEFRTRQDRR
+651 
-661 QRPLRARK
+661 
-669 SSMGYPSTK
+669 
-678 LYKSKKVYDIL
+678 
-689 NCGERHTFTVR
+689 
-700 GYLVHNCGYGGGVGA
+700 GYGGGVGA

-767 CSHGVS
+767 CRHGVS

-811 TRKWERTKT
+811 TRKWDRTKT

-837 LAVSMSK
+837 LAVSMTK

-858 EVIVEVPEDDAEGHL
+858 EVIVEVPSDGADEHL

-879 MGEQIDWAPG
+879 MGEPIDWAPG

-897 TSEYYRK
+897 NSPYYRK

>member
-24 RYVDSP
+24 RYADSP
-30 NFEILLLAYA
+30 NFEILLLGYA

-181 YERLVKFPLPESEQ
+181 YDKLMKFPLPESERI
-195 QLYCLDQ
+195 LYCLDQ

-217 KVIGYSMDYEAH
+217 KVIGYSKEYEAAL
-229 MRKECEK
+229 RKECGA
-236 LTGGINVHSIVQLKQ
+236 LTGGINIHSIVQLKQ

-262 SLTKDDVDQLLKLD
+262 SLTKDDVDQLLNLD
-276 LKPESKRILELR
+276 LKPGSRRILELR

-303 RSICSDGR
+303 RSICNDGR
-311 IRGAFQFYGAG
+311 IHGAFQFYGAG

-342 EDIALARQMVKSEQ
+342 EDIALARQMVKDRKWE
-356 WDEIEMLYGSM
+356 EIEMLYGSM
-367 NDVFSTLIRTLV
+367 NDVFSTLIRTLI

-451 CISEYEPVLT
+451 
-461 DQGWVPIK
+461 
-469 YITKKMLVWDGTE
+469 
-482 FVKHDGLV
+482 
-490 YRGIKGVITYDG
+490 
-502 VTATPD
+502 
-508 HLVYVERKHNAIHFG
+508 
-523 ESAKSGSHLLEAGNG
+523 
-538 WDGLRSSGNHQ
+538 
-549 PREKMDKG
+549 
-557 MAQTLCTR
+557 
-565 KVSGLWGYKMGKLR
+565 
-579 KSPKRFV
+579 
-586 KGLSALYTGK
+586 
-596 ACSSVA
+596 
-602 VQKVYGSKTKM
+602 
-613 HKSKGR
+613 
-619 KLQKLWGK
+619 
-627 RNRISLQKYQ
+627 
-637 RSLPVY
+637 
-643 DGHLWLSR
+643 
-651 PEFRTRQDRR
+651 
-661 QRPLRARK
+661 
-669 SSMGYPSTK
+669 
-678 LYKSKKVYDIL
+678 
-689 NCGERHTFTVR
+689 
-700 GYLVHNCGYGGGVGA
+700 CGYGGGVGA

-858 EVIVEVPEDDAEGHL
+858 EVIVEVPSEDAEEHL

-879 MGEQIDWAPG
+879 MGEPIEWAPG
-889 LILTADGF
+889 LLLTADGF

>member
-40 YDDEPVTVI
+40 YDDDSVTVI
-49 DVAQREGWPTQ
+49 DLAQGEQIPKDVLEDIADEG
-60 VLDDILSSDITKVAH
+60 ITKVAH

-120 NLEEDKQ
+120 NLGEDKQ

-158 HDPEKWDLFKE
+158 HDPEKWGLFKE
-169 YNRQDVVTEQAI
+169 YNRQDVVTEQTI
-181 YERLVKFPLPESEQ
+181 YDRLMKFPLPESEQ
-195 QLYCLDQ
+195 ILYCLDQ
-202 SINDYGIGVDTDLMD
+202 SINDYGIGVDTELMAN
-217 KVIGYSMDYEAH
+217 VISYSKDYEASL
-229 MRKECEK
+229 RKECEE
-236 LTGGINVHSIVQLKQ
+236 LTGGINIHSIVQLKQ

-262 SLTKDDVDQLLKLD
+262 SLTKDDVDQLLNLD
-276 LKPESKRILELR
+276 LKPGSRRILELR

-311 IRGAFQFYGAG
+311 IHGAFQFYGAG

-342 EDIALARQMVKSEQ
+342 EDIALARQMVKSKQ

-367 NDVFSTLIRTLV
+367 NDVFSTLIRTLI

-408 RQDVFANGGD
+408 RQDVFAKGGD

-451 CISEYEPVLT
+451 C
-461 DQGWVPIK
+461 
-469 YITKKMLVWDGTE
+469 
-482 FVKHDGLV
+482 
-490 YRGIKGVITYDG
+490 
-502 VTATPD
+502 
-508 HLVYVERKHNAIHFG
+508 
-523 ESAKSGSHLLEAGNG
+523 
-538 WDGLRSSGNHQ
+538 
-549 PREKMDKG
+549 
-557 MAQTLCTR
+557 
-565 KVSGLWGYKMGKLR
+565 
-579 KSPKRFV
+579 
-586 KGLSALYTGK
+586 
-596 ACSSVA
+596 
-602 VQKVYGSKTKM
+602 
-613 HKSKGR
+613 
-619 KLQKLWGK
+619 
-627 RNRISLQKYQ
+627 
-637 RSLPVY
+637 
-643 DGHLWLSR
+643 
-651 PEFRTRQDRR
+651 
-661 QRPLRARK
+661 
-669 SSMGYPSTK
+669 
-678 LYKSKKVYDIL
+678 
-689 NCGERHTFTVR
+689 
-700 GYLVHNCGYGGGVGA
+700 GYGGGVGA
-715 LRKMGGEQMGLTEKE
+715 LRKMGGEQMGLSEKE

-767 CSHGVS
+767 CRHGVS

-837 LAVSMSK
+837 LAESMAK

-858 EVIVEVPEDDAEGHL
+858 EVIVEVPAENAEGHL

-879 MGEQIDWAPG
+879 MGEPIEWAPG
-889 LILTADGF
+889 LLLTAEGF
-897 TSEYYRK
+897 NSPYYRK

>member
-60 VLDDILSSDITKVAH
+60 VLDDILSSNIAKVAH

-120 NLEEDKQ
+120 NLGEDKQ

-146 QANGQRTRNYPH
+146 QANGQRTRNYPY
-158 HDPEKWDLFKE
+158 HDLEKWELFKE

-181 YERLVKFPLPESEQ
+181 YDKLMKFPLPESEQ
-195 QLYCLDQ
+195 RLYCLDQ
-202 SINDYGIGVDTDLMD
+202 SINDYGIGVDTELMAN
-217 KVIGYSMDYEAH
+217 VISYSKDYEASL
-229 MRKECEK
+229 RKECEE

-276 LKPESKRILELR
+276 LKPSSKRILELR

-311 IRGAFQFYGAG
+311 IHGAFQFYGAG

-342 EDIALARQMVKSEQ
+342 EDIALARQMVKDRK

-367 NDVFSTLIRTLV
+367 NDVFSTLIRTLI
-379 VPPQG
+379 VPPQA

-408 RQDVFANGGD
+408 RQEVFASGGD

-451 CISEYEPVLT
+451 C
-461 DQGWVPIK
+461 
-469 YITKKMLVWDGTE
+469 
-482 FVKHDGLV
+482 
-490 YRGIKGVITYDG
+490 
-502 VTATPD
+502 
-508 HLVYVERKHNAIHFG
+508 
-523 ESAKSGSHLLEAGNG
+523 
-538 WDGLRSSGNHQ
+538 
-549 PREKMDKG
+549 
-557 MAQTLCTR
+557 
-565 KVSGLWGYKMGKLR
+565 
-579 KSPKRFV
+579 
-586 KGLSALYTGK
+586 
-596 ACSSVA
+596 
-602 VQKVYGSKTKM
+602 
-613 HKSKGR
+613 
-619 KLQKLWGK
+619 
-627 RNRISLQKYQ
+627 
-637 RSLPVY
+637 
-643 DGHLWLSR
+643 
-651 PEFRTRQDRR
+651 
-661 QRPLRARK
+661 
-669 SSMGYPSTK
+669 
-678 LYKSKKVYDIL
+678 
-689 NCGERHTFTVR
+689 
-700 GYLVHNCGYGGGVGA
+700 GYGGDVGA

-735 KKWRRSSPHVVKLW
+735 KKWRRSSPHVVRLW

-767 CSHGVS
+767 CRHGVS

-778 GILFMTLPSGRSL
+778 GILFMQLPSGRSL

-837 LAVSMSK
+837 LAVSMTK
-844 IQKAGYHIVMHVHD
+844 IQQSGYHIVMHVHD
-858 EVIVEVPEDDAEGHL
+858 EVIVEVPSENAEGHL
-873 KRIEEL
+873 KRIEDL
-879 MGEQIDWAPG
+879 MGEPIEWAPG
-889 LILTADGF
+889 LLLTADGF
-897 TSEYYRK
+897 NSPYYRK

>member
-24 RYVDSP
+24 HYVDSP

-49 DVAQREGWPTQ
+49 DLAQGEQIPKD
-60 VLDDILSSDITKVAH
+60 VLEDIADDSAIKVAH

-84 SKFLNTHLD
+84 SKFLNTKLD

-146 QANGQRTRNYPH
+146 QANRQRTRNYPH

-181 YERLVKFPLPESEQ
+181 YDKLMKFPLPESERI
-195 QLYCLDQ
+195 LYCLDQ

-217 KVIGYSMDYEAH
+217 KVIGYSKEYEAAL
-229 MRKECEK
+229 RKECGA
-236 LTGGINVHSIVQLKQ
+236 LTGGINIHSIVQLKQ

-262 SLTKDDVDQLLKLD
+262 SLTKDDVDQLLNLD
-276 LKPESKRILELR
+276 LKPGSRRILELR

-311 IRGAFQFYGAG
+311 IHGAFQFYGAG

-342 EDIALARQMVKSEQ
+342 EDIALARQMVKSKQ

-367 NDVFSTLIRTLV
+367 NDVFSTLIRTLI

-451 CISEYEPVLT
+451 C
-461 DQGWVPIK
+461 
-469 YITKKMLVWDGTE
+469 
-482 FVKHDGLV
+482 
-490 YRGIKGVITYDG
+490 
-502 VTATPD
+502 
-508 HLVYVERKHNAIHFG
+508 
-523 ESAKSGSHLLEAGNG
+523 
-538 WDGLRSSGNHQ
+538 
-549 PREKMDKG
+549 
-557 MAQTLCTR
+557 
-565 KVSGLWGYKMGKLR
+565 
-579 KSPKRFV
+579 
-586 KGLSALYTGK
+586 
-596 ACSSVA
+596 
-602 VQKVYGSKTKM
+602 
-613 HKSKGR
+613 
-619 KLQKLWGK
+619 
-627 RNRISLQKYQ
+627 
-637 RSLPVY
+637 
-643 DGHLWLSR
+643 
-651 PEFRTRQDRR
+651 
-661 QRPLRARK
+661 
-669 SSMGYPSTK
+669 
-678 LYKSKKVYDIL
+678 
-689 NCGERHTFTVR
+689 
-700 GYLVHNCGYGGGVGA
+700 GYGGGVGA

-735 KKWRRSSPHVVKLW
+735 KKWRRSSPHVVRLW

-767 CSHGVS
+767 CRHGVS

-837 LAVSMSK
+837 LAESMTK
-844 IQKAGYHIVMHVHD
+844 IQQAGYHIVMHVHD
-858 EVIVEVPEDDAEGHL
+858 EVIVEVPSEDAEEHL

-879 MGEQIDWAPG
+879 MGEPIEWAPG
-889 LILTADGF
+889 LLLTADGF

>member
-84 SKFLNTHLD
+84 SKFLNTKLD

-169 YNRQDVVTEQAI
+169 YNQQDVVTEQAI
-181 YERLVKFPLPESEQ
+181 YDKLMKFPLPESERI
-195 QLYCLDQ
+195 LYCLDQ

-217 KVIGYSMDYEAH
+217 KVIGYSKEYEAAL
-229 MRKECEK
+229 RKECEE

-276 LKPESKRILELR
+276 LKPSSKRILELR

-311 IRGAFQFYGAG
+311 IHGAFQFYGAG

-342 EDIALARQMVKSEQ
+342 EDIALARRMVKSEQ

-367 NDVFSTLIRTLV
+367 NDVFSTLIRTLI
-379 VPPQG
+379 VPPEG

-451 CISEYEPVLT
+451 C
-461 DQGWVPIK
+461 
-469 YITKKMLVWDGTE
+469 
-482 FVKHDGLV
+482 
-490 YRGIKGVITYDG
+490 
-502 VTATPD
+502 
-508 HLVYVERKHNAIHFG
+508 
-523 ESAKSGSHLLEAGNG
+523 
-538 WDGLRSSGNHQ
+538 
-549 PREKMDKG
+549 
-557 MAQTLCTR
+557 
-565 KVSGLWGYKMGKLR
+565 
-579 KSPKRFV
+579 
-586 KGLSALYTGK
+586 
-596 ACSSVA
+596 
-602 VQKVYGSKTKM
+602 
-613 HKSKGR
+613 
-619 KLQKLWGK
+619 
-627 RNRISLQKYQ
+627 
-637 RSLPVY
+637 
-643 DGHLWLSR
+643 
-651 PEFRTRQDRR
+651 
-661 QRPLRARK
+661 
-669 SSMGYPSTK
+669 
-678 LYKSKKVYDIL
+678 
-689 NCGERHTFTVR
+689 
-700 GYLVHNCGYGGGVGA
+700 GYGGGVGA
-715 LRKMGGEQMGLTEKE
+715 LRKMGGEQMGLSEKE

-767 CSHGVS
+767 CRHGVS
-773 FKYAK
+773 FKYSK
-778 GILFMTLPSGRSL
+778 GILFMQLPSGRSL

-837 LAVSMSK
+837 LAESMTK

-858 EVIVEVPEDDAEGHL
+858 EVIVEVPAENAEGHL
-873 KRIEEL
+873 KRIEDL
-879 MGEQIDWAPG
+879 MGEPIEWAPG
-889 LILTADGF
+889 LLLTADGF

>member
-24 RYVDSP
+24 RYADSP

-49 DVAQREGWPTQ
+49 DVAQREGWPTK

-120 NLEEDKQ
+120 NLGEDKQ

-158 HDPEKWDLFKE
+158 HDLEKWDLFKE

-181 YERLVKFPLPESEQ
+181 YDKLMKFPLPENERI
-195 QLYCLDQ
+195 LYCLDQ
-202 SINDYGIGVDTDLMD
+202 SINDYGIGVDSDLMD
-217 KVIGYSMDYEAH
+217 KVIGYSKDYEAAL
-229 MRKECEK
+229 RKECEK

-276 LKPESKRILELR
+276 LKPSSKRILELR

-311 IRGAFQFYGAG
+311 IHGAFQFYGAG

-342 EDIALARQMVKSEQ
+342 EDIALARQLVKSEQ

-367 NDVFSTLIRTLV
+367 NDVFSTLIRTLI

-451 CISEYEPVLT
+451 C
-461 DQGWVPIK
+461 
-469 YITKKMLVWDGTE
+469 
-482 FVKHDGLV
+482 
-490 YRGIKGVITYDG
+490 
-502 VTATPD
+502 
-508 HLVYVERKHNAIHFG
+508 
-523 ESAKSGSHLLEAGNG
+523 
-538 WDGLRSSGNHQ
+538 
-549 PREKMDKG
+549 
-557 MAQTLCTR
+557 
-565 KVSGLWGYKMGKLR
+565 
-579 KSPKRFV
+579 
-586 KGLSALYTGK
+586 
-596 ACSSVA
+596 
-602 VQKVYGSKTKM
+602 
-613 HKSKGR
+613 
-619 KLQKLWGK
+619 
-627 RNRISLQKYQ
+627 
-637 RSLPVY
+637 
-643 DGHLWLSR
+643 
-651 PEFRTRQDRR
+651 
-661 QRPLRARK
+661 
-669 SSMGYPSTK
+669 
-678 LYKSKKVYDIL
+678 
-689 NCGERHTFTVR
+689 
-700 GYLVHNCGYGGGVGA
+700 GYGGGVGA

-735 KKWRRSSPHVVKLW
+735 KKWRRSSPHVVRLW

-767 CSHGVS
+767 CRHGVS

-837 LAVSMSK
+837 LAVSMTK
-844 IQKAGYHIVMHVHD
+844 IQQSGYHIVMHVHD
-858 EVIVEVPEDDAEGHL
+858 EVIVEVPSEDAEGHL
-873 KRIEEL
+873 ERIEEL
-879 MGEQIDWAPG
+879 MGEPIDWAPG

>member
-40 YDDEPVTVI
+40 YDDDSVTVI
-49 DVAQREGWPTQ
+49 DLAQGEQIPKD
-60 VLDDILSSDITKVAH
+60 VLEDIADDNAIKVAH
-75 NAAFERICL
+75 NAAFERVCL
-84 SKFLNTHLD
+84 SKYLNTRLN
-93 PKAWHCTMV
+93 PMAWHCTMV

-120 NLEEDKQ
+120 NLGEDKQ

-146 QANGQRTRNYPH
+146 MANGQRTRNYPH
-158 HDPEKWDLFKE
+158 HDMEKWNLFKE

-181 YERLVKFPLPESEQ
+181 YERLMKFPLPGSEQ

-229 MRKECEK
+229 MRKECEE

-311 IRGAFQFYGAG
+311 IHGAFQFYGAG

-342 EDIALARQMVKSEQ
+342 EDIALARQMVKDRK

-367 NDVFSTLIRTLV
+367 NDVFSTLIRTLI
-379 VPPQG
+379 VPPEG

-451 CISEYEPVLT
+451 C
-461 DQGWVPIK
+461 
-469 YITKKMLVWDGTE
+469 
-482 FVKHDGLV
+482 
-490 YRGIKGVITYDG
+490 
-502 VTATPD
+502 
-508 HLVYVERKHNAIHFG
+508 
-523 ESAKSGSHLLEAGNG
+523 
-538 WDGLRSSGNHQ
+538 
-549 PREKMDKG
+549 
-557 MAQTLCTR
+557 
-565 KVSGLWGYKMGKLR
+565 
-579 KSPKRFV
+579 
-586 KGLSALYTGK
+586 
-596 ACSSVA
+596 
-602 VQKVYGSKTKM
+602 
-613 HKSKGR
+613 
-619 KLQKLWGK
+619 
-627 RNRISLQKYQ
+627 
-637 RSLPVY
+637 
-643 DGHLWLSR
+643 
-651 PEFRTRQDRR
+651 
-661 QRPLRARK
+661 
-669 SSMGYPSTK
+669 
-678 LYKSKKVYDIL
+678 
-689 NCGERHTFTVR
+689 
-700 GYLVHNCGYGGGVGA
+700 GYGGGVGA

-767 CSHGVS
+767 CRHGVS

-837 LAVSMSK
+837 LAVSMAK

-858 EVIVEVPEDDAEGHL
+858 EVIVEVPAEDAEGHL
-873 KRIEEL
+873 KRIEDL
-879 MGEQIDWAPG
+879 MGEPIEWAPG
-889 LILTADGF
+889 LLLTADGF

>member
-24 RYVDSP
+24 RYADSP

-120 NLEEDKQ
+120 NLGEDKQ

-158 HDPEKWDLFKE
+158 HDLEKWDLFKE

-181 YERLVKFPLPESEQ
+181 YDKLMKFPLPENERI
-195 QLYCLDQ
+195 LYCLDQ

-217 KVIGYSMDYEAH
+217 NVIGYSKEYEATL
-229 MRKECEK
+229 RKECEE

-276 LKPESKRILELR
+276 LKPSSRRILELR

-311 IRGAFQFYGAG
+311 IHGAFQFYGAG

-342 EDIALARQMVKSEQ
+342 EDIALARQMVKSEK

-367 NDVFSTLIRTLV
+367 NDVFSTLIRTLIV
-379 VPPQG
+379 APEG

-451 CISEYEPVLT
+451 C
-461 DQGWVPIK
+461 
-469 YITKKMLVWDGTE
+469 
-482 FVKHDGLV
+482 
-490 YRGIKGVITYDG
+490 
-502 VTATPD
+502 
-508 HLVYVERKHNAIHFG
+508 
-523 ESAKSGSHLLEAGNG
+523 
-538 WDGLRSSGNHQ
+538 
-549 PREKMDKG
+549 
-557 MAQTLCTR
+557 
-565 KVSGLWGYKMGKLR
+565 
-579 KSPKRFV
+579 
-586 KGLSALYTGK
+586 
-596 ACSSVA
+596 
-602 VQKVYGSKTKM
+602 
-613 HKSKGR
+613 
-619 KLQKLWGK
+619 
-627 RNRISLQKYQ
+627 
-637 RSLPVY
+637 
-643 DGHLWLSR
+643 
-651 PEFRTRQDRR
+651 
-661 QRPLRARK
+661 
-669 SSMGYPSTK
+669 
-678 LYKSKKVYDIL
+678 
-689 NCGERHTFTVR
+689 
-700 GYLVHNCGYGGGVGA
+700 GYGGGVGA

-730 MDDIV
+730 MDNIV

-767 CSHGVS
+767 CRHGVS

-778 GILFMTLPSGRSL
+778 GILFMQLPSGRSL

-799 GRELTYMGMNQT
+799 GRELTYMGMNQK

-825 TENLIQAIARDC
+825 TENLIQAFARDC
-837 LAVSMSK
+837 LAESMTK

-858 EVIVEVPEDDAEGHL
+858 EVIVEVPSDDAEGHL
-873 KRIEEL
+873 KRIEDL
-879 MGEQIDWAPG
+879 MGEPIEWAPG

>member
-18 GKCGAY
+18 GKCGAF

-49 DVAQREGWPTQ
+49 DLAQDEAIPKD
-60 VLDDILSSDITKVAH
+60 VLADLTAEDVTKVAH

-84 SKFLNTHLD
+84 SKFLNTKLD

-108 FPASLADVGKAL
+108 FPASLSDVGKAL
-120 NLEEDKQ
+120 NLEDDKQ

-181 YERLVKFPLPESEQ
+181 YDKLMKFPLPESEQ
-195 QLYCLDQ
+195 RLYCLDQ
-202 SINDYGIGVDTDLMD
+202 SINDYGIGVDTELMAN
-217 KVIGYSMDYEAH
+217 VISYSKDYEASL
-229 MRKECEK
+229 RKECEE

-276 LKPESKRILELR
+276 LKPSSKRILELR

-311 IRGAFQFYGAG
+311 IHGAFQFYGAG

-342 EDIALARQMVKSEQ
+342 EDIALARQMVKSEK

-367 NDVFSTLIRTLV
+367 NDVFSTLIRTLI
-379 VPPQG
+379 VPPEG

-451 CISEYEPVLT
+451 C
-461 DQGWVPIK
+461 
-469 YITKKMLVWDGTE
+469 
-482 FVKHDGLV
+482 
-490 YRGIKGVITYDG
+490 
-502 VTATPD
+502 
-508 HLVYVERKHNAIHFG
+508 
-523 ESAKSGSHLLEAGNG
+523 
-538 WDGLRSSGNHQ
+538 
-549 PREKMDKG
+549 
-557 MAQTLCTR
+557 
-565 KVSGLWGYKMGKLR
+565 
-579 KSPKRFV
+579 
-586 KGLSALYTGK
+586 
-596 ACSSVA
+596 
-602 VQKVYGSKTKM
+602 
-613 HKSKGR
+613 
-619 KLQKLWGK
+619 
-627 RNRISLQKYQ
+627 
-637 RSLPVY
+637 
-643 DGHLWLSR
+643 
-651 PEFRTRQDRR
+651 
-661 QRPLRARK
+661 
-669 SSMGYPSTK
+669 
-678 LYKSKKVYDIL
+678 
-689 NCGERHTFTVR
+689 
-700 GYLVHNCGYGGGVGA
+700 GYGGGVGA
-715 LRKMGGEQMGLTEKE
+715 LRKMGGEQMGLSEKE

-767 CSHGVS
+767 CRHGVS

-844 IQKAGYHIVMHVHD
+844 IQQAGYHIVMHVHD
-858 EVIVEVPEDDAEGHL
+858 EVIVEVPSEDAGRHL
-873 KRIEEL
+873 KRIEDL
-879 MGEQIDWAPG
+879 MGEPIDWASE
-889 LILTADGF
+889 LLLTADGF

>member
-24 RYVDSP
+24 RYADSP

-120 NLEEDKQ
+120 NLGEDKQ

-146 QANGQRTRNYPH
+146 MANGQRTRNYPH
-158 HDPEKWDLFKE
+158 HDPEKWNLFKE

-181 YERLVKFPLPESEQ
+181 YERLMKFPLPENERI
-195 QLYCLDQ
+195 LYCLDQ

-217 KVIGYSMDYEAH
+217 KVIGYSETYEAQ
-229 MRKECEK
+229 MRKECEE
-236 LTGGINVHSIVQLKQ
+236 LTGGINVHSIVQIKQ
-251 WLTEQEGRQID
+251 WLTEQEGRQIGG
-262 SLTKDDVDQLLKLD
+262 LTKDDVDQLLKLD
-276 LKPESKRILELR
+276 LKPSSKRILELR

-311 IRGAFQFYGAG
+311 IHGAFQFYGAG

-342 EDIALARQMVKSEQ
+342 EDIALARQLVKSEQ

-367 NDVFSTLIRTLV
+367 NDVFSTLIRTLI
-379 VPPQG
+379 VPPEG

-408 RQDVFANGGD
+408 RQDVFAKGGD

-451 CISEYEPVLT
+451 C
-461 DQGWVPIK
+461 
-469 YITKKMLVWDGTE
+469 
-482 FVKHDGLV
+482 
-490 YRGIKGVITYDG
+490 
-502 VTATPD
+502 
-508 HLVYVERKHNAIHFG
+508 
-523 ESAKSGSHLLEAGNG
+523 
-538 WDGLRSSGNHQ
+538 
-549 PREKMDKG
+549 
-557 MAQTLCTR
+557 
-565 KVSGLWGYKMGKLR
+565 
-579 KSPKRFV
+579 
-586 KGLSALYTGK
+586 
-596 ACSSVA
+596 
-602 VQKVYGSKTKM
+602 
-613 HKSKGR
+613 
-619 KLQKLWGK
+619 
-627 RNRISLQKYQ
+627 
-637 RSLPVY
+637 
-643 DGHLWLSR
+643 
-651 PEFRTRQDRR
+651 
-661 QRPLRARK
+661 
-669 SSMGYPSTK
+669 
-678 LYKSKKVYDIL
+678 
-689 NCGERHTFTVR
+689 
-700 GYLVHNCGYGGGVGA
+700 GYGGGVGA
-715 LRKMGGEQMGLTEKE
+715 LRKMGGEQMGLSEKE

-735 KKWRRSSPHVVKLW
+735 KKWRRSSPHVVRLW

-767 CSHGVS
+767 CRHGVS

-778 GILFMTLPSGRSL
+778 GILFMQLPSGRSL

-837 LAVSMSK
+837 LAESMTK
-844 IQKAGYHIVMHVHD
+844 IQQAGHHIVMHVHD
-858 EVIVEVPEDDAEGHL
+858 EVIVEVPSEDAEEHL

-879 MGEQIDWAPG
+879 MGEPIEWAPG
-889 LILTADGF
+889 LLLTADGF

>member
-40 YDDEPVTVI
+40 YDDGPVTVI
-49 DVAQREGWPTQ
+49 DVAQKEGWPTQ
-60 VLDDILSSDITKVAH
+60 VLDDILSPDITKVAH

-120 NLEEDKQ
+120 NLGEDKQ

-181 YERLVKFPLPESEQ
+181 YDKLMKFPLPESERI
-195 QLYCLDQ
+195 LYCLDQ

-217 KVIGYSMDYEAH
+217 KVIGYSKEYEAAL
-229 MRKECEK
+229 RKECGA
-236 LTGGINVHSIVQLKQ
+236 LTGGINIHSIVQLKQ

-276 LKPESKRILELR
+276 LRPNSRRILELR

-311 IRGAFQFYGAG
+311 IHGAFQFYGAG

-342 EDIALARQMVKSEQ
+342 EDIALARQMVKSKQ

-367 NDVFSTLIRTLV
+367 NDVFSTLIRTLI
-379 VPPQG
+379 VPPEG

-451 CISEYEPVLT
+451 C
-461 DQGWVPIK
+461 
-469 YITKKMLVWDGTE
+469 
-482 FVKHDGLV
+482 
-490 YRGIKGVITYDG
+490 
-502 VTATPD
+502 
-508 HLVYVERKHNAIHFG
+508 
-523 ESAKSGSHLLEAGNG
+523 
-538 WDGLRSSGNHQ
+538 
-549 PREKMDKG
+549 
-557 MAQTLCTR
+557 
-565 KVSGLWGYKMGKLR
+565 
-579 KSPKRFV
+579 
-586 KGLSALYTGK
+586 
-596 ACSSVA
+596 
-602 VQKVYGSKTKM
+602 
-613 HKSKGR
+613 
-619 KLQKLWGK
+619 
-627 RNRISLQKYQ
+627 
-637 RSLPVY
+637 
-643 DGHLWLSR
+643 
-651 PEFRTRQDRR
+651 
-661 QRPLRARK
+661 
-669 SSMGYPSTK
+669 
-678 LYKSKKVYDIL
+678 
-689 NCGERHTFTVR
+689 
-700 GYLVHNCGYGGGVGA
+700 GYGGGVGA

-767 CSHGVS
+767 CRHGVS
-773 FKYAK
+773 FKHAK

-837 LAVSMSK
+837 LAESMTK

-858 EVIVEVPEDDAEGHL
+858 EVIVEVPREDAEGHL
-873 KRIEEL
+873 KRIEDL
-879 MGEQIDWAPG
+879 MGEPIEWAPG
-889 LILTADGF
+889 LLLTADGF
-897 TSEYYRK
+897 NSPYYRK

>member
-49 DVAQREGWPTQ
+49 DLAQNEAIPKDVLAGISDEG
-60 VLDDILSSDITKVAH
+60 VTKVAH
-75 NAAFERICL
+75 NAVFERVCL
-84 SKFLNTHLD
+84 SKYLNKRLD

-108 FPASLADVGKAL
+108 FPASLSDVGKAL
-120 NLEEDKQ
+120 NLEDDKQ

-146 QANGQRTRNYPH
+146 QANSQRTRNYPH

-181 YERLVKFPLPESEQ
+181 YDRLMKFPLPENERI
-195 QLYCLDQ
+195 LYCLDQ

-217 KVIGYSMDYEAH
+217 KVIGYSKDYEAAL
-229 MRKECEK
+229 RKECEE

-262 SLTKDDVDQLLKLD
+262 SLTKDDVDQLLKLE
-276 LKPESKRILELR
+276 LKPSSKRILELR

-311 IRGAFQFYGAG
+311 IHGAFQFYGAG
-322 RTGRWAGRLI
+322 HTGRWAGRLI

-342 EDIALARQMVKSEQ
+342 EDIALARQMVKSEK

-367 NDVFSTLIRTLV
+367 NDVFSTLIRTLI

-408 RQDVFANGGD
+408 RQDVFAKGGD

-451 CISEYEPVLT
+451 C
-461 DQGWVPIK
+461 
-469 YITKKMLVWDGTE
+469 
-482 FVKHDGLV
+482 
-490 YRGIKGVITYDG
+490 
-502 VTATPD
+502 
-508 HLVYVERKHNAIHFG
+508 
-523 ESAKSGSHLLEAGNG
+523 
-538 WDGLRSSGNHQ
+538 
-549 PREKMDKG
+549 
-557 MAQTLCTR
+557 
-565 KVSGLWGYKMGKLR
+565 
-579 KSPKRFV
+579 
-586 KGLSALYTGK
+586 
-596 ACSSVA
+596 
-602 VQKVYGSKTKM
+602 
-613 HKSKGR
+613 
-619 KLQKLWGK
+619 
-627 RNRISLQKYQ
+627 
-637 RSLPVY
+637 
-643 DGHLWLSR
+643 
-651 PEFRTRQDRR
+651 
-661 QRPLRARK
+661 
-669 SSMGYPSTK
+669 
-678 LYKSKKVYDIL
+678 
-689 NCGERHTFTVR
+689 
-700 GYLVHNCGYGGGVGA
+700 GYGGGVGA
-715 LRKMGGEQMGLTEKE
+715 LRKMGGEQMGLSEKE
-730 MDDIV
+730 MDNIV

-767 CSHGVS
+767 CRHGVS

-837 LAVSMSK
+837 LAVSMAK
-844 IQKAGYHIVMHVHD
+844 IQQAGYHIVMHVHD
-858 EVIVEVPEDDAEGHL
+858 EVIVEVPSEDAEEHL

-879 MGEQIDWAPG
+879 MGEPIEWASG
-889 LILTADGF
+889 LLLTADGF

>member
-84 SKFLNTHLD
+84 SKFLNTKLD

-146 QANGQRTRNYPH
+146 QANGQRIRNYPH
-158 HDPEKWDLFKE
+158 HDLEKWDLFKE

-181 YERLVKFPLPESEQ
+181 YERLMKFPLPESERI
-195 QLYCLDQ
+195 LYCLDQ
-202 SINDYGIGVDTDLMD
+202 SINGYGIGVDTDLMD
-217 KVIGYSMDYEAH
+217 KVIGYSKDYETQ
-229 MRKECEK
+229 MRKECEE
-236 LTGGINVHSIVQLKQ
+236 LTGGINIHSIVQLKQ
-251 WLTEQEGRQID
+251 WLTEQERRQID
-262 SLTKDDVDQLLKLD
+262 SLTKDDVDQLLRSD
-276 LKPESKRILELR
+276 LKPSSRRILELR

-311 IRGAFQFYGAG
+311 IHGAFQFYGAG

-367 NDVFSTLIRTLV
+367 NDVFSTLIRTLI

-451 CISEYEPVLT
+451 C
-461 DQGWVPIK
+461 
-469 YITKKMLVWDGTE
+469 
-482 FVKHDGLV
+482 
-490 YRGIKGVITYDG
+490 
-502 VTATPD
+502 
-508 HLVYVERKHNAIHFG
+508 
-523 ESAKSGSHLLEAGNG
+523 
-538 WDGLRSSGNHQ
+538 
-549 PREKMDKG
+549 
-557 MAQTLCTR
+557 
-565 KVSGLWGYKMGKLR
+565 
-579 KSPKRFV
+579 
-586 KGLSALYTGK
+586 
-596 ACSSVA
+596 
-602 VQKVYGSKTKM
+602 
-613 HKSKGR
+613 
-619 KLQKLWGK
+619 
-627 RNRISLQKYQ
+627 
-637 RSLPVY
+637 
-643 DGHLWLSR
+643 
-651 PEFRTRQDRR
+651 
-661 QRPLRARK
+661 
-669 SSMGYPSTK
+669 
-678 LYKSKKVYDIL
+678 
-689 NCGERHTFTVR
+689 
-700 GYLVHNCGYGGGVGA
+700 GYGGGVGA
-715 LRKMGGEQMGLTEKE
+715 LRKMGGEQMGLSEKE

-735 KKWRRSSPHVVKLW
+735 KKWRRSSPHVVRLW

-767 CSHGVS
+767 CRHGVS

-844 IQKAGYHIVMHVHD
+844 IQQAGYHIVMHVHD
-858 EVIVEVPEDDAEGHL
+858 EVIVEVPSEDAEEHL

-879 MGEQIDWAPG
+879 MGEPIEWAPG
-889 LILTADGF
+889 LLLTADGF

>member
-49 DVAQREGWPTQ
+49 DLAQGEQIPKD
-60 VLDDILSSDITKVAH
+60 VLADITDEDITKVAH

-84 SKFLNTHLD
+84 SKFLNTKLD

-120 NLEEDKQ
+120 NLGEDKQ

-146 QANGQRTRNYPH
+146 MANGQRTRNYPH
-158 HDPEKWDLFKE
+158 HDPEKWNLFKE

-181 YERLVKFPLPESEQ
+181 YERLMKFPLPESEQ

-229 MRKECEK
+229 MRKECEE

-311 IRGAFQFYGAG
+311 IHGAFQFYGAG

-342 EDIALARQMVKSEQ
+342 EDIALARQLVKSEQ

-367 NDVFSTLIRTLV
+367 NDVFSTLIRTLI
-379 VPPQG
+379 VPPEG

-451 CISEYEPVLT
+451 C
-461 DQGWVPIK
+461 
-469 YITKKMLVWDGTE
+469 
-482 FVKHDGLV
+482 
-490 YRGIKGVITYDG
+490 
-502 VTATPD
+502 
-508 HLVYVERKHNAIHFG
+508 
-523 ESAKSGSHLLEAGNG
+523 
-538 WDGLRSSGNHQ
+538 
-549 PREKMDKG
+549 
-557 MAQTLCTR
+557 
-565 KVSGLWGYKMGKLR
+565 
-579 KSPKRFV
+579 
-586 KGLSALYTGK
+586 
-596 ACSSVA
+596 
-602 VQKVYGSKTKM
+602 
-613 HKSKGR
+613 
-619 KLQKLWGK
+619 
-627 RNRISLQKYQ
+627 
-637 RSLPVY
+637 
-643 DGHLWLSR
+643 
-651 PEFRTRQDRR
+651 
-661 QRPLRARK
+661 
-669 SSMGYPSTK
+669 
-678 LYKSKKVYDIL
+678 
-689 NCGERHTFTVR
+689 
-700 GYLVHNCGYGGGVGA
+700 GYGGGVGA

-735 KKWRRSSPHVVKLW
+735 KKWRRSSPHVVRLW

-767 CSHGVS
+767 CSHDVS

-778 GILFMTLPSGRSL
+778 GILFMQLPSGRSL

-837 LAVSMSK
+837 LAVSMAK

-858 EVIVEVPEDDAEGHL
+858 EVIVEVPAEDAEGHL

-879 MGEQIDWAPG
+879 MGESIEWAPG
-889 LILTADGF
+889 LLLTADGF

>member
-49 DVAQREGWPTQ
+49 DLAQGEQIPKD
-60 VLDDILSSDITKVAH
+60 VLEDIADDSAIKVAH

-84 SKFLNTHLD
+84 SKFLNTKLD

-146 QANGQRTRNYPH
+146 QANGQRIRNYPH
-158 HDPEKWDLFKE
+158 HDLEKWDLFKE
-169 YNRQDVVTEQAI
+169 YNRQDVVTEQTI
-181 YERLVKFPLPESEQ
+181 YDKLMKFPLPESERI
-195 QLYCLDQ
+195 LYCLDQ

-229 MRKECEK
+229 MRKECEA
-236 LTGGINVHSIVQLKQ
+236 LTGGINIHSIVQLKQ

-262 SLTKDDVDQLLKLD
+262 SLTKDDVDQLLNLD

-311 IRGAFQFYGAG
+311 IHGAFQFYGAG

-367 NDVFSTLIRTLV
+367 NDVFSTLIRTLI
-379 VPPQG
+379 VPPEG

-451 CISEYEPVLT
+451 C
-461 DQGWVPIK
+461 
-469 YITKKMLVWDGTE
+469 
-482 FVKHDGLV
+482 
-490 YRGIKGVITYDG
+490 
-502 VTATPD
+502 
-508 HLVYVERKHNAIHFG
+508 
-523 ESAKSGSHLLEAGNG
+523 
-538 WDGLRSSGNHQ
+538 
-549 PREKMDKG
+549 
-557 MAQTLCTR
+557 
-565 KVSGLWGYKMGKLR
+565 
-579 KSPKRFV
+579 
-586 KGLSALYTGK
+586 
-596 ACSSVA
+596 
-602 VQKVYGSKTKM
+602 
-613 HKSKGR
+613 
-619 KLQKLWGK
+619 
-627 RNRISLQKYQ
+627 
-637 RSLPVY
+637 
-643 DGHLWLSR
+643 
-651 PEFRTRQDRR
+651 
-661 QRPLRARK
+661 
-669 SSMGYPSTK
+669 
-678 LYKSKKVYDIL
+678 
-689 NCGERHTFTVR
+689 
-700 GYLVHNCGYGGGVGA
+700 GYGGGVGA
-715 LRKMGGEQMGLTEKE
+715 LRKMGGEQMGLSEKE

-844 IQKAGYHIVMHVHD
+844 IQKAGYHTVMHVHD
-858 EVIVEVPEDDAEGHL
+858 EVIVEVSSKDAEGHL

-879 MGEQIDWAPG
+879 MGEPIEWAPG

>member
-30 NFEILLLAYA
+30 NFEILLLAYT
-40 YDDEPVTVI
+40 YDDGPVTVI
-49 DVAQREGWPTQ
+49 DVAQKEGWPTQ
-60 VLDDILSSDITKVAH
+60 VLDDILSPDITKVAH

-120 NLEEDKQ
+120 NLGEDKQ

-181 YERLVKFPLPESEQ
+181 YDKLMKFPLPESERI
-195 QLYCLDQ
+195 LYCLDQ

-217 KVIGYSMDYEAH
+217 KVFGYSKEYEAAL
-229 MRKECEK
+229 RKECGA
-236 LTGGINVHSIVQLKQ
+236 LTGGINIHSIVQLKQ

-276 LKPESKRILELR
+276 LKPSSRRILELR

-311 IRGAFQFYGAG
+311 IHGAFQFYGAG

-342 EDIALARQMVKSEQ
+342 EDIALARQLVKSEQ

-367 NDVFSTLIRTLV
+367 NDVFSTLIRTLI

-408 RQDVFANGGD
+408 RQEVFASGGD

-451 CISEYEPVLT
+451 
-461 DQGWVPIK
+461 
-469 YITKKMLVWDGTE
+469 
-482 FVKHDGLV
+482 
-490 YRGIKGVITYDG
+490 
-502 VTATPD
+502 
-508 HLVYVERKHNAIHFG
+508 
-523 ESAKSGSHLLEAGNG
+523 
-538 WDGLRSSGNHQ
+538 
-549 PREKMDKG
+549 
-557 MAQTLCTR
+557 
-565 KVSGLWGYKMGKLR
+565 
-579 KSPKRFV
+579 
-586 KGLSALYTGK
+586 
-596 ACSSVA
+596 
-602 VQKVYGSKTKM
+602 
-613 HKSKGR
+613 
-619 KLQKLWGK
+619 
-627 RNRISLQKYQ
+627 
-637 RSLPVY
+637 
-643 DGHLWLSR
+643 
-651 PEFRTRQDRR
+651 
-661 QRPLRARK
+661 
-669 SSMGYPSTK
+669 
-678 LYKSKKVYDIL
+678 
-689 NCGERHTFTVR
+689 
-700 GYLVHNCGYGGGVGA
+700 CGYGGGVGA

-735 KKWRRSSPHVVKLW
+735 KKWRRSSPHVVRLW

-778 GILFMTLPSGRSL
+778 GILFMSLPSGRSL

-837 LAVSMSK
+837 LAESMTK

-858 EVIVEVPEDDAEGHL
+858 EVIVEVPSEDAEEHL

-879 MGEQIDWAPG
+879 MGEPIEWAPG
-889 LILTADGF
+889 LLLTADGF

>member
-24 RYVDSP
+24 RYADSP
-30 NFEILLLAYA
+30 SFEILLLAYA

-84 SKFLNTHLD
+84 SKFLNTKLD

-120 NLEEDKQ
+120 NLDEDKQ

-181 YERLVKFPLPESEQ
+181 YERLMKFPLPDSEQ
-195 QLYCLDQ
+195 ILYCLDQ

-217 KVIGYSMDYEAH
+217 KVIGYSKDYETQ
-229 MRKECEK
+229 MRKECEE
-236 LTGGINVHSIVQLKQ
+236 LTGGINIHSIVQLKQ

-276 LKPESKRILELR
+276 LKPSSRRILELR

-303 RSICSDGR
+303 RSICGDGR
-311 IRGAFQFYGAG
+311 IHGAFQFYGAG

-342 EDIALARQMVKSEQ
+342 EDIALARQMVKSAR

-367 NDVFSTLIRTLV
+367 NDVFSTLIRTLI
-379 VPPQG
+379 VPPEG

-451 CISEYEPVLT
+451 C
-461 DQGWVPIK
+461 G
-469 YITKKMLVWDGTE
+469 
-482 FVKHDGLV
+482 F
-490 YRGIKGVITYDG
+490 
-502 VTATPD
+502 
-508 HLVYVERKHNAIHFG
+508 
-523 ESAKSGSHLLEAGNG
+523 
-538 WDGLRSSGNHQ
+538 
-549 PREKMDKG
+549 
-557 MAQTLCTR
+557 
-565 KVSGLWGYKMGKLR
+565 
-579 KSPKRFV
+579 
-586 KGLSALYTGK
+586 
-596 ACSSVA
+596 
-602 VQKVYGSKTKM
+602 
-613 HKSKGR
+613 
-619 KLQKLWGK
+619 
-627 RNRISLQKYQ
+627 
-637 RSLPVY
+637 
-643 DGHLWLSR
+643 
-651 PEFRTRQDRR
+651 
-661 QRPLRARK
+661 
-669 SSMGYPSTK
+669 
-678 LYKSKKVYDIL
+678 
-689 NCGERHTFTVR
+689 
-700 GYLVHNCGYGGGVGA
+700 GGGVGA

-735 KKWRRSSPHVVKLW
+735 KKWRGSSPHVVKLW
-749 RELGDAAIEAI
+749 SELGDAAIEAI

-767 CSHGVS
+767 CRHGVS

-778 GILFMTLPSGRSL
+778 GILFMQLPSGRSL

-844 IQKAGYHIVMHVHD
+844 IQQAGYHIVMHVHD
-858 EVIVEVPEDDAEGHL
+858 EVIVEVPSDGADEHL

-879 MGEQIDWAPG
+879 MGEPIDWAPG
-889 LILTADGF
+889 LLLTADGF

>member
-49 DVAQREGWPTQ
+49 DLAQGEQIPKD
-60 VLDDILSSDITKVAH
+60 VLEDITDDSAIKVAH
-75 NAAFERICL
+75 NAAFERVCL
-84 SKFLNTHLD
+84 SKYLNTRLD
-93 PKAWHCTMV
+93 PMAWHCTMV

-146 QANGQRTRNYPH
+146 QANGQRIRNYPH
-158 HDPEKWDLFKE
+158 HDLEKWDLFKE
-169 YNRQDVVTEQAI
+169 YNRQDVVTEQTI
-181 YERLVKFPLPESEQ
+181 YDKLMKFPLPENERI
-195 QLYCLDQ
+195 LYCLDQ

-217 KVIGYSMDYEAH
+217 KVIGYSETYEAQ
-229 MRKECEK
+229 MRKECEE
-236 LTGGINVHSIVQLKQ
+236 LTGGINVHSIVQIKQ

-276 LKPESKRILELR
+276 LKPSSKRILELR

-311 IRGAFQFYGAG
+311 IHGAFQFYGAG

-367 NDVFSTLIRTLV
+367 NDVFSTLIRTLI

-451 CISEYEPVLT
+451 C
-461 DQGWVPIK
+461 
-469 YITKKMLVWDGTE
+469 
-482 FVKHDGLV
+482 
-490 YRGIKGVITYDG
+490 
-502 VTATPD
+502 
-508 HLVYVERKHNAIHFG
+508 
-523 ESAKSGSHLLEAGNG
+523 
-538 WDGLRSSGNHQ
+538 
-549 PREKMDKG
+549 
-557 MAQTLCTR
+557 
-565 KVSGLWGYKMGKLR
+565 
-579 KSPKRFV
+579 
-586 KGLSALYTGK
+586 
-596 ACSSVA
+596 
-602 VQKVYGSKTKM
+602 
-613 HKSKGR
+613 
-619 KLQKLWGK
+619 
-627 RNRISLQKYQ
+627 
-637 RSLPVY
+637 
-643 DGHLWLSR
+643 
-651 PEFRTRQDRR
+651 
-661 QRPLRARK
+661 
-669 SSMGYPSTK
+669 
-678 LYKSKKVYDIL
+678 
-689 NCGERHTFTVR
+689 
-700 GYLVHNCGYGGGVGA
+700 GYGGGVGA
-715 LRKMGGEQMGLTEKE
+715 LRKMGGEQMGLTEKRW
-730 MDDIV
+730 MTSSRNGDDPAHT
-735 KKWRRSSPHVVKLW
+735 WSS
-749 RELGDAAIEAI
+749 
-760 DTRLRVK
+760 
-767 CSHGVS
+767 
-773 FKYAK
+773 Y
-778 GILFMTLPSGRSL
+778 
-791 AYVQPRFD
+791 
-799 GRELTYMGMNQT
+799 
-811 TRKWERTKT
+811 
-820 WGGKL
+820 
-825 TENLIQAIARDC
+825 
-837 LAVSMSK
+837 
-844 IQKAGYHIVMHVHD
+844 
-858 EVIVEVPEDDAEGHL
+858 
-873 KRIEEL
+873 
-879 MGEQIDWAPG
+879 GE
-889 LILTADGF
+889 
-897 TSEYYRK
+897 S
-904 D
+904 

>member
-181 YERLVKFPLPESEQ
+181 YDKLMKFPLPESERI
-195 QLYCLDQ
+195 LYCLDQ

-217 KVIGYSMDYEAH
+217 KVICYSKEYEAAL
-229 MRKECEK
+229 RKECGA

-262 SLTKDDVDQLLKLD
+262 SLTKDDVDQLLNLD

-311 IRGAFQFYGAG
+311 IHGAFQFYGAG

-342 EDIALARQMVKSEQ
+342 EDIALARQMVKDRKWE
-356 WDEIEMLYGSM
+356 EIEMLYGSM
-367 NDVFSTLIRTLV
+367 NDVFSTLIRTLI

-451 CISEYEPVLT
+451 C
-461 DQGWVPIK
+461 
-469 YITKKMLVWDGTE
+469 
-482 FVKHDGLV
+482 
-490 YRGIKGVITYDG
+490 
-502 VTATPD
+502 
-508 HLVYVERKHNAIHFG
+508 
-523 ESAKSGSHLLEAGNG
+523 
-538 WDGLRSSGNHQ
+538 
-549 PREKMDKG
+549 
-557 MAQTLCTR
+557 
-565 KVSGLWGYKMGKLR
+565 
-579 KSPKRFV
+579 
-586 KGLSALYTGK
+586 
-596 ACSSVA
+596 
-602 VQKVYGSKTKM
+602 
-613 HKSKGR
+613 
-619 KLQKLWGK
+619 
-627 RNRISLQKYQ
+627 
-637 RSLPVY
+637 
-643 DGHLWLSR
+643 
-651 PEFRTRQDRR
+651 
-661 QRPLRARK
+661 
-669 SSMGYPSTK
+669 
-678 LYKSKKVYDIL
+678 
-689 NCGERHTFTVR
+689 
-700 GYLVHNCGYGGGVGA
+700 GYGGGVGA

-767 CSHGVS
+767 CRHGVS

-837 LAVSMSK
+837 LAESMTK
-844 IQKAGYHIVMHVHD
+844 IQQAGYHIVMHVHD

-873 KRIEEL
+873 KRIEDL
-879 MGEQIDWAPG
+879 MGEPIEWAPG
-889 LILTADGF
+889 LLLTADGF